1 MAASA
6 DLAPAM
12 APESISPGSAD
23 LLRGACAPQRFR
35 TRPLLLVIDPDPAAA
50 GLLGSLG
57 PGVEVRVCATAAE
70 GLLLA
75 GGLHPDAVLLTTDL
89 DDLPCTRLV
98 ELLRRCCE
106 LAVIVATD
114 GAHGQLAGAALEAG
128 ATAVIAHPYR
138 PRELLGLLQSIR
150 PHSVINSDPEVH
162 CGGLSL
168 DPAAM
173 TVHLHGR
180 KVDMPPQEL
189 RVLHLLM
196 AHAGRVVSRAQIW
209 ESVWGGPMPS
219 ATNTIS
225 VHVRRL
231 RLRLGDAP
239 AHPSMLVTV
248 GRSGYRLDPPPAPG
262 AGVPGTGTG
271 TARIG

>member
-6 DLAPAM
+6 DVVMAM
-12 APESISPGSAD
+12 ASLPKPRETTDPLS
-23 LLRGACAPQRFR
+23 GACASQRFR
-35 TRPLLLVIDPDPAAA
+35 PRPLLLVIDPDPSAAE
-50 GLLGSLG
+50 LPVRLGE
-57 PGVEVRVCATAAE
+57 GVEVRVCPTAAE

-75 GGLHPDAVLLTTDL
+75 GGLRPDAVLLTTSI

-106 LAVIVATD
+106 MAVIVATD
-114 GAHGQLAGAALEAG
+114 GAHGQLAGAVLEAG

-138 PRELLGLLQSIR
+138 PREVLGLLQSIR
-150 PHSVINSDPEVH
+150 PHAMIDADPEVR

-173 TVHLHGR
+173 TVRLHGH

-196 AHAGRVVSRAQIW
+196 AHAGKVVSRTQIW
-209 ESVWGGPMPS
+209 ESVWGGPAPA

-231 RLRLGDAP
+231 RLRLGDDA
-239 AHPSMLVTV
+239 AHPSILVTV
-248 GRSGYRLDPPPAPG
+248 GRSGYRLDPPPARAPE
-262 AGVPGTGTG
+262 APMTATTG
-271 TARIG
+271 